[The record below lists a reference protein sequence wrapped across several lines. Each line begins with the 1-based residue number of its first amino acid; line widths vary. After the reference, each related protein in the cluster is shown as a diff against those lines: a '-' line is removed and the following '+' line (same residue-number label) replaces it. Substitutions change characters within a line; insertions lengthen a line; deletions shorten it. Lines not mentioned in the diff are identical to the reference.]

1 MADDKKKPPAPGPA
15 EQPPS
20 QQQSFGTI
28 KGTVVNVGDGNGI
41 ARVPVTLYTPSPNS
55 TAIGTHDTDQNGKY
69 SFPYL
74 QPAPYV
80 VVFPLDV
87 PYPGGPS
94 SIILHAVNPSGL
106 EIPVNLATAA
116 GTALEQV
123 RDFHYTFSPG
133 CIHGCI
139 TAKQAS
145 TCGTSVAETGLPDVP
160 VALFKEGLPL
170 ARTVSGP
177 NGCFEFP
184 GLDCGSYDVVPAAQF
199 QGLSSSPSS
208 VHLSFL
214 APGQVVTNAN
224 FLFGPPLGSIKGRLV
239 LQGGAGV
246 PSQSGVK
253 LLDPTHPSNAI
264 PDQTTGQDGAFVF
277 AVPPGSYQLTVPQ
290 SVASGVGLPDFQ
302 LAPNQQGRTV
312 TSPSDVGD
320 IVYISGPLIG
330 LLTGQIQQLAQ
341 SVATIA
347 SITPT
352 TMQASPSY
360 QGAIP
365 SSGSGNLPYD
375 QVVEASLT
383 RVLGARPNGDAV
395 KILNLLNNSFTSKEQ
410 NGQTYYSWQPR
421 GVTAVSSSMGQLV
434 GGQVTIYQQAQD
446 IQTQAAR
453 LLDAVE
459 PIILDADADD
469 IAAFKQDIAASVATI
484 VSEAGRPGGAINAR
498 VNVLLQ
504 TLQGDLT
511 TLGIKLGFVGVT
523 DPALL
528 IDMDVTEQEQ
538 NQENF
543 ALLNTLLGPNG
554 TLGALLAKGTAP
566 FRGTNLAR
574 LNWLVEVIPNTVQQ
588 IYAAMDSVGFGPADR
603 RVTAIQGPGLTSLGA
618 SRLAASQDL
627 TTIEQLL
634 LWIESAASVDWPNRL
649 VAGSARAS
657 EVRAVRD
664 EADSQN
670 AGVTKLVNSL
680 NSIILLGADRPLPVL
695 LELQRELGDV
705 STTAQAVIT

>member
-1 MADDKKKPPAPGPA
+1 
-15 EQPPS
+15 
-20 QQQSFGTI
+20 
-28 KGTVVNVGDGNGI
+28 
-41 ARVPVTLYTPSPNS
+41 
-55 TAIGTHDTDQNGKY
+55 
-69 SFPYL
+69 
-74 QPAPYV
+74 
-80 VVFPLDV
+80 
-87 PYPGGPS
+87 
-94 SIILHAVNPSGL
+94 
-106 EIPVNLATAA
+106 
-116 GTALEQV
+116 
-123 RDFHYTFSPG
+123 
-133 CIHGCI
+133 
-139 TAKQAS
+139 
-145 TCGTSVAETGLPDVP
+145 
-160 VALFKEGLPL
+160 
-170 ARTVSGP
+170 
-177 NGCFEFP
+177 
-184 GLDCGSYDVVPAAQF
+184 
-199 QGLSSSPSS
+199 
-208 VHLSFL
+208 
-214 APGQVVTNAN
+214 
-224 FLFGPPLGSIKGRLV
+224 
-239 LQGGAGV
+239 
-246 PSQSGVK
+246 
-253 LLDPTHPSNAI
+253 
-264 PDQTTGQDGAFVF
+264 
-277 AVPPGSYQLTVPQ
+277 
-290 SVASGVGLPDFQ
+290 
-302 LAPNQQGRTV
+302 
-312 TSPSDVGD
+312 
-320 IVYISGPLIG
+320 
-330 LLTGQIQQLAQ
+330 
-341 SVATIA
+341 
-347 SITPT
+347 
-352 TMQASPSY
+352 MQASPAY

-603 RVTAIQGPGLTSLGA
+603 RVTAIQGPGFTSLGA
-618 SRLAASQDL
+618 SRLATSQDL

-634 LWIESAASVDWPNRL
+634 LWIESAPSVDVPHRL
-649 VAGSARAS
+649 VAGSARAN
-657 EVRAVRD
+657 EVRPVTD
-664 EADSQN
+664 E
-670 AGVTKLVNSL
+670 
-680 NSIILLGADRPLPVL
+680 
-695 LELQRELGDV
+695 
-705 STTAQAVIT
+705 